1 MLSMQPVVRRFLML
15 LAVLA
20 AGLVCGQLRAADPW
34 LVFDGG
40 KGPAHD
46 GAGKGKKV
54 VFISGDEEY
63 RSEEGLPEL
72 ARILAER
79 HGFYCTVLFSIDPKD
94 ETVNPQ
100 VTTNIPGL
108 EALRD
113 ADLMVILTRFRAP
126 PDDKM
131 KEVVD
136 YVNSG
141 RPIVGLRTATH
152 AFSLPGHS
160 KYAKYSWNSSV
171 KGWDGGFGRQI
182 LGETWIN
189 HHGHHGSQ
197 STRGLIAPGM
207 ADSPILRGIKDGD
220 IWGPTDVYE
229 VRLPLPA
236 SCKPLILGEVLTGM
250 KPTDP
255 PVAGKQ
261 NEPMMPVAWT
271 NTYKT
276 PSGKDGKAFCTTM
289 GASQDLRSEGLRRL
303 LVNACYWAV
312 GMEDK
317 IAPKL
322 DVDLVGDYKPTPFGF
337 GGHQKGLKPEDFAK

>member
-1 MLSMQPVVRRFLML
+1 
-15 LAVLA
+15 
-20 AGLVCGQLRAADPW
+20 
-34 LVFDGG
+34 
-40 KGPAHD
+40 
-46 GAGKGKKV
+46 
-54 VFISGDEEY
+54 
-63 RSEEGLPEL
+63 
-72 ARILAER
+72 
-79 HGFYCTVLFSIDPKD
+79 
-94 ETVNPQ
+94 

-108 EALRD
+108 EALRT

-136 YVNSG
+136 YVESG

-152 AFSLPGHS
+152 AFSLPSES
-160 KYAKYSWNSSV
+160 KYVRYSWQSNV

-197 STRGLIAPGM
+197 STRGLIAPGL
-207 ADSPILRGIKDGD
+207 ADNPILRGIKDGD

-236 SCKPLILGEVLTGM
+236 DCKPLVMGEVLTGM

-255 PVAGKQ
+255 PEAGKQ
-261 NEPMMPVAWT
+261 NDPMMPIAWIKT
-271 NTYKT
+271 NKT
-276 PSGKDGKAFCTTM
+276 PSGKVGRAFCTTM
-289 GASQDLRSEGLRRL
+289 GASQDLQSEGLRRL

-312 GMEDK
+312 GLEDK
-317 IAPKL
+317 ITPTL
-322 DVDLVGDYKPTPFGF
+322 NVERVGEYKPTRFGF
-337 GGHQKGLKPEDFAK
+337 GGHQKGAKPEDFAK